1 MGRRRSLLRRGA
13 ELCHLEGPSPAKAE
27 VVGTLFEDTIN
38 NRELCGEG
46 DADVEAFI
54 RAIDRIGYDG
64 PWGVEIISHAHRAR
78 PIDEALTRAF
88 DTAAASFRSAR
99 G

>member
-1 MGRRRSLLRRGA
+1 MIPKRYLYA
-13 ELCHLEGPSPAKAE
+13 VELADTKAE

-54 RAIDRIGYDG
+54 RAIDRIGYEG
-64 PWGVEIISHAHRAR
+64 TIGVWKSSPTPTVRA
-78 PIDEALTRAF
+78 
-88 DTAAASFRSAR
+88 RSAR
-99 G
+99 R